1 MIAKSDLR
9 ARAKTARDA
18 EPDRGPKEAAIALRV
33 EELPEYRRAR
43 VVASYVGVN
52 SEVATRGLIEGRL
65 ARGEATAVVY
75 RQDGDLALCLIQS
88 LDELAQ
94 ASFGL
99 WEPVPSVVADAERHY
114 APEDVDL
121 FLVPGLAFDP
131 AGGRIGY
138 GKGYYDRLLGA
149 ARPGAVFLAL
159 AFECQMVDQVPM
171 SPRDVPVNLVVTER
185 ATYRPLTPPTK
196 AKPRPKG

>member
-1 MIAKSDLR
+1 MNAKSELR

-18 EPDRGPKEAAIALRV
+18 EPQRGLKEAAIAVRV
-33 EELPEYRRAR
+33 EQLPQYRQAR
-43 VVASYVGVN
+43 VVATYVRVK
-52 SEVATRGLIEGRL
+52 SEVGTRSLIEGRL
-65 ARGEATAVVY
+65 ARGEPTAVVY
-75 RQDGDLALCLIQS
+75 RKDGDLALALIQS
-88 LDELAQ
+88 IDELVP

-99 WEPVPSVVADAERHY
+99 FEPIPAVVADPERHCG
-114 APEDVDL
+114 PTEVDL

-159 AFECQMVDQVPM
+159 AFESQVVEQVPM
-171 SPRDVPVNLVVTER
+171 LAHDVPVHLVMTER
-185 ATYRPLTPPTK
+185 STHRPT
-196 AKPRPKG
+196 GI

>member
-1 MIAKSDLR
+1 MNAKSELR

-18 EPDRGPKEAAIALRV
+18 EPQRGLKEAAIAVRV
-33 EELPEYRRAR
+33 EQLPQYRQAR
-43 VVASYVGVN
+43 VVATYVGVK
-52 SEVATRGLIEGRL
+52 SEVGTRSLIEGRL
-65 ARGEATAVVY
+65 ARGEPTAVVY
-75 RQDGDLALCLIQS
+75 RKDGDLALALIQS
-88 LDELAQ
+88 IDELVP

-99 WEPVPSVVADAERHY
+99 FEPIPAVVADPERHCG
-114 APEDVDL
+114 PTEVDL

-159 AFECQMVDQVPM
+159 AFESQVVEQVPM
-171 SPRDVPVNLVVTER
+171 LAHDVPVHLVMTER
-185 ATYRPLTPPTK
+185 STHRPT
-196 AKPRPKG
+196 GI